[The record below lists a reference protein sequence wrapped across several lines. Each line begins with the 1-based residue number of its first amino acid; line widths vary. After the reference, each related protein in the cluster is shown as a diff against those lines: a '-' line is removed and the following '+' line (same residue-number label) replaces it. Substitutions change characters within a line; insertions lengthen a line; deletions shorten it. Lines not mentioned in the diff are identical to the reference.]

1 MAEANEII
9 KAEASTKVESMPPA
23 NNQAAAPQVDLAM
36 KQAWNDL
43 EKVDEIKQGAQD
55 LKNAIID
62 IAGAKTTK
70 AENVDIYAMPKEFQ
84 KHNAVAGSKNSV
96 GLLVMSGAL
105 LLLLLVGSGAV
116 LYYLKPELLSSLTGK
131 RLANQEP
138 EVVVQPVVEVV
149 NVVEVATTTPEVMS
163 TTTIAELMAT
173 STPPKDIYLAYNI
186 ELARVNTFADYFSL
200 INKYGSARRVQ
211 QVEAEKLLADVATDK
226 GVSNVA
232 TVRKEVPVLDPLA
245 KVEEKLTEQ
254 VASLAIALPDKQ
266 SSGTVDMIWENGS
279 WKLDN
284 EQWILPMKQEEIA
297 YVAGTDR
304 DSDGLTDKEE
314 DLFGS
319 NKESA
324 DSDSDGYS
332 DAVEVSGLYDP
343 NKKSAKLVD
352 SGKLVTY
359 LADDGSYSL
368 IRPGE
373 WSQSKDNTD
382 NSINFHSAD
391 DHVISIST
399 VENYDKLSLDKIY
412 LKELKLSQIDSQLRM
427 TNDTWTAIAD
437 PDGNKV
443 WLVSK
448 LDKSRYYILE
458 YSVPS
463 GGQTLEYRA
472 LFGAMLKSLVLKK

>member
-1 MAEANEII
+1 M
-9 KAEASTKVESMPPA
+9 
-23 NNQAAAPQVDLAM
+23 
-36 KQAWNDL
+36 
-43 EKVDEIKQGAQD
+43 
-55 LKNAIID
+55 
-62 IAGAKTTK
+62 
-70 AENVDIYAMPKEFQ
+70 
-84 KHNAVAGSKNSV
+84 
-96 GLLVMSGAL
+96 
-105 LLLLLVGSGAV
+105 
-116 LYYLKPELLSSLTGK
+116 
-131 RLANQEP
+131 
-138 EVVVQPVVEVV
+138 
-149 NVVEVATTTPEVMS
+149 
-163 TTTIAELMAT
+163 
-173 STPPKDIYLAYNI
+173 
-186 ELARVNTFADYFSL
+186 
-200 INKYGSARRVQ
+200 
-211 QVEAEKLLADVATDK
+211 
-226 GVSNVA
+226 A